1 MQKICYS
8 ICDLATF
15 VYPSYTFVN
24 AYFEIHFH
32 KINSY
37 LISDSYCECPFI
49 PKEKEVEKNRKKP
62 FIPPLCL
69 LDLKGKGG
77 YKKHIL
83 KKRKVGIK
91 GPMDIN

>member
-1 MQKICYS
+1 M
-8 ICDLATF
+8 ATF

-37 LISDSYCECPFI
+37 LISDSYRECPFI

-69 LDLKGKGG
+69 FDLKGKGG
-77 YKKHIL
+77 FEKEEGWNKGAYGYKL
-83 KKRKVGIK
+83 GSLS
-91 GPMDIN
+91 NSL